1 MTSTMSTT
9 NAAALENAAVGAALF
24 GAPHRIANVY
34 AQGRRERLA
43 ALTTLYPA
51 VVTGENFDEHAPHLR
66 EVQVVFATWG
76 MPSLSPQQLQAL
88 PALRA
93 VFYAA
98 GSVQHFAR
106 PLLERGVV
114 VVSAWQALAATVAEF
129 VLAQI
134 LLANKGYWRNRH
146 TYRSPAEY
154 ASAFRGRGNC
164 GATVALL
171 GAGAVG
177 RHLIQRLRP
186 FDIRVIVFDPFLSGE
201 DAAQLGVEKVSLED
215 AFARADVVSNHL
227 ANKPETSKLLGAPL
241 FNQLRDDATFINT
254 GRGATVNED
263 ALLDALR
270 ARPSLTALL
279 DVTEPEPP
287 VSGSP
292 FYNLPNAHLTSHIA
306 GSIGGEVLHL
316 ADVCIEE
323 FTAWRNNEPLHY
335 AVSLEM
341 LERLA

>member
-1 MTSTMSTT
+1 MTPINSAPPP
-9 NAAALENAAVGAALF
+9 NAPVKAALF
-24 GAPHRIANVY
+24 GAPSRSADVY
-34 AQGRRERLA
+34 GQGRRERIM
-43 ALTTLYPA
+43 ALTALHPT
-51 VVTGENFDEHAPHLR
+51 VVTGENFDEHAPHLG
-66 EVQVVFATWG
+66 EVQAVFATWG
-76 MPSLSPQQLQAL
+76 MPALSPQQLESL

-114 VVSAWQALAATVAEF
+114 VVSAWQALAAPVAEF

-134 LLANKGYWRNRH
+134 LLANKGYWRNTRH
-146 TYRSPAEY
+146 YRSPENY
-154 ASAFRGRGNC
+154 AGALRGRGNC

-177 RHLIQRLRP
+177 RHLIQLLRP
-186 FDIRVIVFDPFLSGE
+186 FDFRVLVFDPFLSRE

-215 AFARADVVSNHL
+215 AFARGDVVSNHL
-227 ANKPETSKLLGAPL
+227 ANKPETSKLLNAPL
-241 FNQLRDDATFINT
+241 FNQLREDATFINT
-254 GRGATVNED
+254 GRGATVDED

-292 FYNLPNAHLTSHIA
+292 FYHLPNVHLTSHIA
-306 GSIGGEVLHL
+306 GSIGAEVLRL

-323 FTAWRNNEPLHY
+323 FTTWRHDRPLRY